1 MKWRRKIG
9 WIIALIVVVMA
20 IGYGFLPQPVLV
32 DSAQVSRGL
41 LRVTVREEGKTRVVD
56 RYVISAPVSG
66 FTQRIRLDVGD
77 VVGQGQVVAR
87 LEPLRSPV
95 LDPRSRAEAAARVET
110 AQASLTAAEEST
122 RVAAE
127 DARYAETELGR
138 IQALYDAGTVPREQL
153 ERAETEA
160 RRTQAN
166 LEASRANIKVAERE
180 LEAARVALQDF
191 AAARSAAP
199 SELVPVRAPTAG
211 RVLKRFRESE
221 GVVNAGESLLEVGSP
236 RTLEVEV
243 EALSSDAVRISP
255 GTRMLFERWGG
266 DYPLEGIVRTVE
278 PFGFTKISALGV
290 EEQRVLV
297 IADFTSPRDQWERLG
312 DGYRVEAV
320 FILWE
325 GGNVLQVPSSAL
337 FRYGEGWAVFGIA
350 EGKAARR
357 LVEVGHRSGLT
368 AEIVSGLSESERV
381 ITHPS
386 NDIEDGTEVT
396 VRGEAGPRAEAPAT
410 GKASE

>member
-1 MKWRRKIG
+1 MKWRKRIG
-9 WIIALIVVVMA
+9 WIIALLAVVMA

-32 DSAQVSRGL
+32 DSAQVGRGL
-41 LRVTVREEGKTRVVD
+41 LRVTVREEGRTRVVD
-56 RYVISAPVSG
+56 RYVISAPVTG
-66 FTQRIRLDVGD
+66 YVQRVRLNVGD
-77 VVGQGQVVAR
+77 AVGEGQIVAR
-87 LEPLRSPV
+87 LEPLRSTA
-95 LDPRSRAEAAARVET
+95 LDPRSRAEAEARVET

-122 RVAAE
+122 QVAAE
-127 DARYAETELGR
+127 DARYAETEMGR
-138 IQALYDAGTVPREQL
+138 MQALFDTGTIAREQL
-153 ERAETEA
+153 DRAETEA

-166 LEASRANIKVAERE
+166 LETSRANVNVAERE
-180 LEAARVALQDF
+180 LEAARVALKDF
-191 AAARSAAP
+191 AAERNAVPAAV
-199 SELVPVRAPTAG
+199 VPVRAPTAG

-221 GVVNAGESLLEVGSP
+221 GVVNAGESLVEVGSP

-243 EALSSDAVRISP
+243 EALSSDAVRLSP
-255 GTRMLFERWGG
+255 GTRVLFERWGG

-297 IADFTSPRDQWERLG
+297 IVDFTSPREQWERLG

-325 GGNVLQVPSSAL
+325 GEQVLQVPSSAL
-337 FRYGEGWAVFGIA
+337 FRVGDGWAVFAIA

-357 LVEVGHRSGLT
+357 GVEVGHRSGLT
-368 AEIVSGLSESERV
+368 AEIVSGLDEGQRV

-396 VRGEAGPRAEAPAT
+396 IREE
-410 GKASE
+410 

>member
-1 MKWRRKIG
+1 MKWRRRIG
-9 WIIALIVVVMA
+9 WIIALIAIVMA

-32 DSAQVSRGL
+32 DSGQVSRGL

-66 FTQRIRLDVGD
+66 FTQRVTMQVGD
-77 VVGQGQVVAR
+77 AVREGQIVAR
-87 LEPLRSPV
+87 LEPLRSSA
-95 LDPRSRAEAAARVET
+95 LDPRSRAEAEARVET
-110 AQASLTAAEEST
+110 SQASLLAAEEST

-127 DARYAETELGR
+127 EARYAESELAR
-138 IQALYDAGTVPREQL
+138 MQALYDAGTIPREQL
-153 ERAETEA
+153 DRASTDA

-166 LEASRANIKVAERE
+166 LETARANVKVAERE
-180 LEAARVALQDF
+180 LEAARVALKSF
-191 AAARSAAP
+191 AAANSATQA
-199 SELVPVRAPTAG
+199 ELVVVRAPTVG

-221 GVVNAGESLLEVGSP
+221 GVVNAGDSLLEVGSP

-243 EALSSDAVRISP
+243 EALSSDAVRVSP
-255 GTRMLFERWGG
+255 GTRVLFERWGG

-297 IADFTSPRDQWERLG
+297 IVDFTSPREQWERLG

-325 GGNVLQVPSSAL
+325 GEDVLQIPASAL
-337 FRYGEGWAVFGIA
+337 FRYADGWAVFVIQ
-350 EGKAARR
+350 EGKASRR
-357 LVEVGHRSGLT
+357 VVEIGRRSGLT
-368 AEIVSGLSESERV
+368 AEIVTGLSEGERV

-386 NDIEDGTEVT
+386 NDLDDGMEVT
-396 VRGEAGPRAEAPAT
+396 VQAGAGE
-410 GKASE
+410 GKS

>member
-32 DSAQVSRGL
+32 DSAPVSRGL

-66 FTQRIRLDVGD
+66 FLQRIALEVGD
-77 VVGQGQVVAR
+77 TVRSGQIVAR
-87 LEPLRSPV
+87 LEPLRSSA
-95 LDPRSRAEAAARVET
+95 LDPRSRAEAEARVET
-110 AQASLTAAEEST
+110 AQASLQAAQEST

-127 DARYAETELGR
+127 DARFAESELAR
-138 IQALYDAGTVPREQL
+138 LQALYDAGTIPREQL
-153 ERAETEA
+153 DRAQSEA
-160 RRTQAN
+160 RRTKAN
-166 LEASRANIKVAERE
+166 LETSQANVTVAERE
-180 LEAARVALQDF
+180 LEAARVGLKNF
-191 AAARSAAP
+191 TAP
-199 SELVPVRAPTAG
+199 NRAQPAELVAVHAPTAG

-236 RTLEVEV
+236 RTLEVEI
-243 EALSSDAVRISP
+243 EALSSDAVRLAP
-255 GTRMLFERWGG
+255 GTRVLFERWGG
-266 DYPLEGIVRTVE
+266 DQPLEGLVRTVE
-278 PFGFTKISALGV
+278 PFGFTKVSALGV

-297 IADFTSPRDQWERLG
+297 IADFTSPHEQWERLG

-325 GGNVLQVPSSAL
+325 GENVLQVPASAL
-337 FRYGEGWAVFGIA
+337 FRQGDGWAVFVIE

-357 LVEVGHRSGLT
+357 KVEVGHRSGLT
-368 AEIVSGLSESERV
+368 AEVVSGLNEGDRV
-381 ITHPS
+381 ITHPG
-386 NDIEDGTEVT
+386 NDLKEGTEVT
-396 VRGEAGPRAEAPAT
+396 VRDGGQ
-410 GKASE
+410 

>member
-1 MKWRRKIG
+1 MKWRKKIG
-9 WIIALIVVVMA
+9 WILALVAVVMA

-56 RYVISAPVSG
+56 RYVIAAPVTG
-66 FTQRIRLDVGD
+66 YVQRVRLEVGD
-77 VVGQGQVVAR
+77 RVQQGQIVAR
-87 LEPLRSPV
+87 LEPLRSTV
-95 LDPRSRAEAAARVET
+95 LDPRSRAEAGARVET
-110 AQASLTAAEEST
+110 AQASLLAAEEST
-122 RVAAE
+122 QVAAE
-127 DARYAETELGR
+127 EARYAETELAR
-138 IQALYDAGTVPREQL
+138 MRALYDAGTIARDQL

-160 RRTQAN
+160 RRTQAS
-166 LEASRANIKVAERE
+166 LEAARANIKVAERE
-180 LEAARVALQDF
+180 LETARIARKDF
-191 AAARSAAP
+191 AAENRIAP
-199 SELVPVRAPTAG
+199 GEVVSVRAPTAG

-221 GVVNAGESLLEVGSP
+221 GVINSGEPLLEVGSP

-255 GTRMLFERWGG
+255 GTRLLFERWGG

-297 IADFTSPRDQWERLG
+297 IADFTSPHEQWERLG

-325 GGNVLQVPSSAL
+325 GQDVLQIPSSAL
-337 FRYGEGWAVFGIA
+337 FRHEDGWAVFTIK
-350 EGKAARR
+350 EGKASRQV
-357 LVEVGHRSGLT
+357 VEAGHRSGLT
-368 AEIVSGLSESERV
+368 AEIVSGLSEGERV
-381 ITHPS
+381 ITHPG
-386 NDIEDGTEVT
+386 NEIDEGTQLTARE
-396 VRGEAGPRAEAPAT
+396 E
-410 GKASE
+410 